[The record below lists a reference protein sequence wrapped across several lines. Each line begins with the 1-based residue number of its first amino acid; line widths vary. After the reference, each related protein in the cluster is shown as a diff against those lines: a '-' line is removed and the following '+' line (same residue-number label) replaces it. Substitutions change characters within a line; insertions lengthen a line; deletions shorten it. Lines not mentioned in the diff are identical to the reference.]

1 MNRIFS
7 ATPRPLLRRWLC
19 SNRRSVCSFSALRSG
34 AAGDPEHLVLRSHYP
49 DTPLPEAGV
58 SQFLLSSCGRHTNRP
73 ALIDGITGRVLTY
86 GRLID
91 GIQRWGAVVQE
102 RWSPGS
108 PPPTVGIFMRNCPDY
123 PIIFFGT
130 TLVGGV
136 VTPLNPSYTAE
147 EVAVQL
153 ADSGASLLVVE
164 AALEAV
170 ALKSIGLLSARGM
183 PPPALFLLGD
193 SKSGNSDLRAMLE
206 DSTAPFA
213 KHVDVDPSSV
223 ALLAYS
229 SGTTGQPKGVC
240 VTHSAATACCE
251 MLCSPHFH
259 WPIDPDVAARLLGL
273 IPFYHIYGI
282 VSIML
287 KGLKISS
294 TVVTLPRFQ
303 PSSFIRALQ
312 EHKLTVMNLAPPLLK
327 FLNESND
334 VKREFL
340 QSCHTVG
347 CGGAPLSTS
356 SKEKFTNKFGD
367 GTDLYEGFGM
377 TECIITHGTPRI
389 DRKLGR
395 CGKLLPRVQAKIVDM
410 DTGAAL
416 PPNGNGELCLKT
428 PCMMKGYHN
437 RPDATRET
445 IDEDGWLHTG
455 DVAVHDEDGFFS
467 IVDRIKELIKVKGFQ
482 VSPSE
487 IENVLLKHPAIADA
501 GVTGIPHE
509 DYGEVPRA
517 YIISSKGSSVTENE
531 INNYMKEHL
540 APYKQLLGG
549 IKFVTDLPKNPS
561 GKLLRKVLAKTAEQ
575 EESLVVENIV
585 PPTQL

>member
-1 MNRIFS
+1 M
-7 ATPRPLLRRWLC
+7 
-19 SNRRSVCSFSALRSG
+19 
-34 AAGDPEHLVLRSHYP
+34 
-49 DTPLPEAGV
+49 
-58 SQFLLSSCGRHTNRP
+58 
-73 ALIDGITGRVLTY
+73 IDGITGRVLTY

-213 KHVDVDPSSV
+213 KHVDMYLKMILF
-223 ALLAYS
+223 AL
-229 SGTTGQPKGVC
+229 V
-240 VTHSAATACCE
+240 
-251 MLCSPHFH
+251 
-259 WPIDPDVAARLLGL
+259 DVAARLLGL

-312 EHKLTVMNLAPPLLK
+312 EHKAISGSKIFFTNLTVMNLAPPLLK

-367 GTDLYEGFGM
+367 GTDLYEGK
-377 TECIITHGTPRI
+377 I